1 MIIPSKKQ
9 RGMTLVIALVMLV
22 VITIL
27 GISAIRMSSSSLQ
40 IVGNMQWRKAAENL
54 AMTAIEQTM
63 NSSAP
68 FYSPTAVVA
77 FTAPAGYT
85 VTIGNRT
92 CLRSTPATGYSALSA
107 VAPEENYWE
116 FSVAVNDTI
125 TGASTS
131 MTQGVKVRQLSGSC
145 T

>member
-1 MIIPSKKQ
+1 MIIPCNKQ
-9 RGMTLVIALVMLV
+9 RGMTLVIALAMLV

-40 IVGNMQWRKAAENL
+40 VVGNMQWRKAAENL

-68 FYSPTAVVA
+68 FYAPTAAVA

-92 CLRSTPATGYSALSA
+92 CLRSTPAKGYSALSA

-125 TGASTS
+125 TGANTS

-145 T
+145 I

>member
-1 MIIPSKKQ
+1 MQGAKKKQ
-9 RGMTLVIALVMLV
+9 QGMTLVIALVMLV

-27 GISAIRMSSSSLQ
+27 GISAIRMNNFSMLV
-40 IVGNMQWRKAAENL
+40 VGNMQWRKSAENL
-54 AMTAIEQTM
+54 AMMAIEQTM
-63 NSSAP
+63 NSPVP
-68 FYSPTAVVA
+68 FASPTATVA

-85 VTIGNRT
+85 VTIGNRS
-92 CLRSTPATGYSALSA
+92 CLRSTPASGYSALSA

-116 FSVAVNDTI
+116 FNVSVNDTI
-125 TGASTS
+125 TGARTS

>member
-9 RGMTLVIALVMLV
+9 RGMTLVIALAMLV

-68 FYSPTAVVA
+68 FYSPTAAIA

-116 FSVAVNDTI
+116 FTVAVNDTI
-125 TGASTS
+125 TGANTS

>member
-1 MIIPSKKQ
+1 MYRAIKAQ
-9 RGMTLVIALVMLV
+9 QGMTLVIALVMLV

-27 GISAIRMSSSSLQ
+27 GISAIRMNSTSMLV
-40 IVGNMQWRKAAENL
+40 VGNMQWRKSAENM
-54 AMTAIEQTM
+54 AMMAIEQTM
-63 NSSAP
+63 NSAAP
-68 FYSPTAVVA
+68 FTSPTATVS

-92 CLRSTPATGYSALSA
+92 CIRSTPASGYSALSA

-116 FSVAVNDTI
+116 FNVSVSDTF
-125 TGASTS
+125 TGASAT
-131 MTQGVKVRQLSGSC
+131 MTQGVKVRQLAGSC